1 VEVAEVRLRAAEYAA
16 REAQARALASIGV
29 PPLAL
34 LTAAII
40 LGAAV
45 AFSAALAA
53 ESLQPRVADAR
64 EAERVGDARV
74 LATIRQGA
82 PVAERGRRRSD
93 VEAPPLIEIG
103 SESYRL
109 LYLNFAAT
117 GAATP
122 LLTMTGDDPH
132 VVATVAANLAAAS
145 AYDARSTLLVDA
157 DPAAGAV
164 AGVFRLRA
172 DPGYVD
178 VLRGSLDWAEA
189 IVSTHIGARGTI
201 DVVPSGTVR
210 RGEVDAR
217 VDAQTRRDFARLVP
231 RYDLSLLVVPLVHAE
246 RESGALMP
254 EPDTI
259 LCVRVG
265 ADAARRARRGAR
277 PAAPHGAAGGGA
289 GALGRRRAERAQPR
303 GDRRGAPG
311 VGPHPAARVR
321 HPAAGG
327 VAVAGGPARSQHR
340 SRASPAASAGR
351 PPGHVSRL
359 VCLSL

>member
-1 VEVAEVRLRAAEYAA
+1 
-16 REAQARALASIGV
+16 V

-34 LTAAII
+34 LAAAIV

-45 AFSAALAA
+45 AFSAALAV
-53 ESLQPRVADAR
+53 ESMQPRVADAR

-74 LATIRQGA
+74 LTTIRQGA

-122 LLTMTGDDPH
+122 LLTLTGDDPH

-189 IVSTHIGARGTI
+189 IVSTHVGRAGTI

-210 RGEVDAR
+210 RGERDAR
-217 VDAQTRRDFARLVP
+217 VDDQTRRDFARLVP

-265 ADAARRARRGAR
+265 RTRLAALAEARDRLRHSGMRVVGLVLWDADAPNVPSREAIAAARRELGRATPRGADARR
-277 PAAPHGAAGGGA
+277 PAA
-289 GALGRRRAERAQPR
+289 
-303 GDRRGAPG
+303 
-311 VGPHPAARVR
+311 VR
-321 HPAAGG
+321 
-327 VAVAGGPARSQHR
+327 
-340 SRASPAASAGR
+340 
-351 PPGHVSRL
+351 
-359 VCLSL
+359 

>member
-34 LTAAII
+34 LAAAVV

-45 AFSAALAA
+45 AFSAALAV
-53 ESLQPRVADAR
+53 ESMQPRVADAR

-122 LLTMTGDDPH
+122 LLTLTGRRPARGGH
-132 VVATVAANLAAAS
+132 GRREPRRGVGLRRAQHAA
-145 AYDARSTLLVDA
+145 RRR

-172 DPGYVD
+172 DPAT
-178 VLRGSLDWAEA
+178 W
-189 IVSTHIGARGTI
+189 T
-201 DVVPSGTVR
+201 
-210 RGEVDAR
+210 
-217 VDAQTRRDFARLVP
+217 
-231 RYDLSLLVVPLVHAE
+231 
-246 RESGALMP
+246 
-254 EPDTI
+254 
-259 LCVRVG
+259 CC
-265 ADAARRARRGAR
+265 AARSTGPR
-277 PAAPHGAAGGGA
+277 P
-289 GALGRRRAERAQPR
+289 
-303 GDRRGAPG
+303 
-311 VGPHPAARVR
+311 
-321 HPAAGG
+321 
-327 VAVAGGPARSQHR
+327 S
-340 SRASPAASAGR
+340 
-351 PPGHVSRL
+351 
-359 VCLSL
+359 